1 MCSSLPHSISLYP
14 FISLLAPDEAR
25 TEAAPHEAL
34 TDQTQPGCVFFAPS
48 CCFLIKAH
56 VSPFSCRSGRQMFQS
71 DSQTSWPSWTLLW
84 RGMFFFSSL
93 SLFTLQENIAVQ
105 TITLV
110 THFDLNKLFQ
120 SHPGY
125 FSLHSV
131 KCCVRMVRLDRTG
144 SVFRVRVKGLSCLF
158 SVLRNLTQQCDAR
171 RPRLKLTISSLVTH
185 QRLFPQSYLKLM
197 ICSSS
202 AVTRFYL

>member
-1 MCSSLPHSISLYP
+1 MRREQRRRRMKLWLIKHSLAAFSLLHHAVFWSKPMSLRSPVGRDVRCFSRTLRRAGQVGLFCGEVCFFFPLSLSSLSRKTLQCKPSLW
-14 FISLLAPDEAR
+14 SH
-25 TEAAPHEAL
+25 T
-34 TDQTQPGCVFFAPS
+34 
-48 CCFLIKAH
+48 LI
-56 VSPFSCRSGRQMFQS
+56 
-71 DSQTSWPSWTLLW
+71 WTN
-84 RGMFFFSSL
+84 FSSL
-93 SLFTLQENIAVQ
+93 TQAI
-105 TITLV
+105 
-110 THFDLNKLFQ
+110 
-120 SHPGY
+120 
-125 FSLHSV
+125 SV
-131 KCCVRMVRLDRTG
+131 CVLWNVVCAMVRLDRTG